1 MSLNLQTLLLACNYR
16 QLNRCLNFPKNAH
29 LVHMQERSGNSVKW
43 TSEGIV
49 IHERKWKFLHTDT
62 LKQAETQALIQLHLS
77 QFVLQD
83 IHKL

>member
-1 MSLNLQTLLLACNYR
+1 
-16 QLNRCLNFPKNAH
+16 
-29 LVHMQERSGNSVKW
+29 MQERSGNSVKW